1 MVNLQFNDKTQWLPL
16 KEACRLLQVSEVTLR
31 QWADAGHLR
40 IYRTPGGHRRFSHDD
55 VLSLTRQPR
64 PTPPPES
71 PDKLEDTALRRIRR
85 RLNHEEVARQSW
97 YQSVEEEGRDR
108 MRLFGRR
115 LLSLLLQEPTQRRV
129 SGRRQEVLAEALM
142 LGHEYGAEMSE
153 RGVPIK
159 DTVEAFIFFRTLVLD
174 SSNSRS
180 FSQILESADRVLIGV
195 VESYEKRLEKR
206 LEKRPEKRLE
216 GRMERRTESSA
227 DRETRPGQ
235 TAGAGHAIPSTGVDD
250 ASPGDSAPDSPGAR
264 SGGDPDTSSASN
276 PLNNSGG

>member
-1 MVNLQFNDKTQWLPL
+1 MVNLQFNDKAQWLPL

-55 VLSLTRQPR
+55 VLSMTRQPL

-206 LEKRPEKRLE
+206 LER
-216 GRMERRTESSA
+216 RMESSP
-227 DRETRPGQ
+227 DRETLPGQ
-235 TAGAGHAIPSTGVDD
+235 AAEAGHAIPSNGVDD
-250 ASPGDSAPDSPGAR
+250 DSPGAG
-264 SGGDPDTSSASN
+264 SGGDPNTSSTSN